1 MLRFLICACLC
12 FASCAAPLQL
22 PPGFLVLHEGDG
34 DHRAVSGD
42 DARVWYRR
50 FEGNHDAGRE
60 FWRTAVEFEFLQ
72 QRGYELVGQGVVRD
86 RDGNEGDWL
95 ECVANVGGERV
106 GYLVAV
112 WVHGETIHVVEYGA
126 RAAVY
131 AVHVEQVRAAL
142 ATFQG

>member
-1 MLRFLICACLC
+1 MKHLLLCVCLLL
-12 FASCAAPLQL
+12 AGCAAPLEL
-22 PPGFLVLHEGDG
+22 PPGFLVLHDKSG
-34 DHRAVSGD
+34 DHRAVTGD

-50 FEGNHDAGRE
+50 FEGNRDAGRE

-86 RDGNEGDWL
+86 RNGNEGDWL
-95 ECVANVGGERV
+95 ECLANVGGERV
-106 GYLVAV
+106 AYLVAF
-112 WVHGETIHVVEYGA
+112 WVDGEVVHVVEYGA

-142 ATFQG
+142 TTFRG